1 LSISL
6 SLFLSSGF
14 IFYLAMNCFVSQ
26 RDGTR
31 STKLVNIF
39 LCFLFRFCWRDLSLL
54 KRDCSVSVRFWLCTP
69 TC

>member
-26 RDGTR
+26 
-31 STKLVNIF
+31 
-39 LCFLFRFCWRDLSLL
+39 
-54 KRDCSVSVRFWLCTP
+54 
-69 TC
+69 